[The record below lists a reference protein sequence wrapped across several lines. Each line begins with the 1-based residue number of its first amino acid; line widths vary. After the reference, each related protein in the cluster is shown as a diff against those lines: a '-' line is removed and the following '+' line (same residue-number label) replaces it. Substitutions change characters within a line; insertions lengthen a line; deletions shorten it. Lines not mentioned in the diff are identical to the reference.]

1 MGSSPTGELRGRFE
15 GRVAAVTGA
24 ASGIGAAV
32 ARRLIADGAN
42 VMLSDVDDDAGKAV
56 AAELGKNAAYQHCD
70 VTSEDQLAA
79 MLAGTVERWGR
90 LDIMHNNAGLVGAQG
105 PIDEIDAIEWSMT
118 IDVLLNS
125 VFLGTKHAVPHMR
138 NAGGGVIINTASV
151 CGLTGG
157 LGPHAYTAAKH
168 AVVGFTRSTALELA
182 EDNIRV
188 NAVCPG
194 YIVTEL
200 TAGALADGFDEDQK
214 ANRHDIT
221 RQFFGEV
228 QPINRAGEVEDVASA
243 VAWIAS
249 NECSWMTGA
258 THVIDGG
265 LTAGVPFRQRLRSQF
280 EEQ

>member
-1 MGSSPTGELRGRFE
+1 
-15 GRVAAVTGA
+15 VAAVTGA

-42 VMLSDVDDDAGKAV
+42 VMLSDIDDDNGQAVV
-56 AAELGKNAAYQHCD
+56 AALGDNAVYQHCD

-105 PIDEIDAIEWSMT
+105 PIEETDAVDWAKT
-118 IDVLLNS
+118 INVLLTS
-125 VFLGTKHAVPHMR
+125 VFLGTNHAVPHIR

-188 NAVCPG
+188 NAICPG

-200 TAGALADGFDEDQK
+200 TAGALADGLDDEHK
-214 ANRHDIT
+214 SNRHDIT
-221 RQFFGEV
+221 RQFFGDV

-249 NECSWMTGA
+249 AECSWMTGTA
-258 THVIDGG
+258 HVIDGG